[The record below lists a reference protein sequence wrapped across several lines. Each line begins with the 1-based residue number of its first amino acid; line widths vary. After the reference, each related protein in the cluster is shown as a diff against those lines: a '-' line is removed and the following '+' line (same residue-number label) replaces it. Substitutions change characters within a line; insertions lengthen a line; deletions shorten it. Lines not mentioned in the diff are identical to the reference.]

1 MKELKKTIIY
11 DIALKKCGRKNNK
24 REQLTSA
31 KALLKNSKEVNE
43 FRPLYH
49 KIYKLDDTFQ
59 LLDGFTAIILKD
71 MIEGLELN
79 TVEGAYM
86 DCREIINSCNPTGY
100 EYEKVKIEMT
110 ELEQKAIELKKN
122 KGGTIPTELQVHINN
137 LYFNPVYLL
146 RAIKIL
152 GTEGVTAYAHCS
164 ESKQPIYFKSEL
176 GEAIVL
182 PIRPPEKVTDDE
194 EANNG

>member
-71 MIEGLELN
+71 MIEGL
-79 TVEGAYM
+79 
-86 DCREIINSCNPTGY
+86 
-100 EYEKVKIEMT
+100 
-110 ELEQKAIELKKN
+110 ELKKN